1 MTFYLQLV
9 IFLSLASY
17 AFATAVRM
25 SIGTLEWDVYF
36 DWKPFNCKFCLSFWF
51 ALIAMIICGQ
61 RVISSVLYAF
71 ASTCLCHFIKLFED
85 RLTKSE
91 IPKE

>member
-25 SIGTLEWDVYF
+25 SIGTFRWEVYF
-36 DWKPFNCKFCLSFWF
+36 DFKPFNCKFCLSFWF
-51 ALIAMIICGQ
+51 SFFAMIICGQ
-61 RVISSVLYAF
+61 KLIDSILYSF
-71 ASTCLCHFIKLFED
+71 ASTCLCHFMKLYED

-91 IPKE
+91 IPK